1 MILSKNNVYRDIIY
15 FDTDKVQSILSQ
27 LNKGLLT
34 SVVESN
40 ESGHT
45 GEGSLKSGKVME
57 LLLQLPITAEGSY
70 KYTRNKGL
78 QEEKALHDFALTQLI
93 DTLPL
98 NDVTSLERQS
108 FKAGKGRLFVKVRGS
123 FALYDY
129 EDLARTIERVDIIS
143 SLFSGEPVSDATM
156 IQFSDFIKT
165 AYEGLTALEI
175 TNKKGIKFL
184 GAINTNYLRETMRNL
199 LFKYGGKPKGDWEMI
214 CQITNV
220 PKNSRETL
228 ENSFK
233 GFGTGIAGS
242 SLGKEKSMNAFM
254 NDIVMEFSKINDM
267 FSSVSYPNI
276 SVEPIA
282 VYKEMDL

>member
-78 QEEKALHDFALTQLI
+78 QEEKALHDFALSELI
-93 DTLPL
+93 NSLTL
-98 NDVTSLERQS
+98 NDVSSLDR
-108 FKAGKGRLFVKVRGS
+108 KAFSTRKGRLFVKVKGS

-129 EDLARTIERVDIIS
+129 EDLARTIERFDIIS
-143 SLFSGEPVSDATM
+143 SLFNSEVVSDETM
-156 IQFSDFIKT
+156 KQFSEFIKA
-165 AYEGLTALEI
+165 AYEGLTVLEI
-175 TNKKGIKFL
+175 TNKKEIKFV
-184 GAINTNYLRETMRNL
+184 GAINTSYLRETMRNL

-214 CQITNV
+214 CQVTNV
-220 PKNSRETL
+220 PRNSSESLET
-228 ENSFK
+228 SFK
-233 GFGTGIAGS
+233 NFGKDIDGS
-242 SLGKEKSMNAFM
+242 SLGKQKSMNAFM

>member
-34 SVVESN
+34 SIVESN

-45 GEGSLKSGKVME
+45 SEGGLKSGKIME

-78 QEEKALHDFALTQLI
+78 QEEKALHDFALTELI
-93 DTLPL
+93 DSLPL
-98 NDVTSLERQS
+98 NDVTSLERQA
-108 FKAGKGRLFVKVRGS
+108 FNTGKDRLFVKVRGS

-129 EDLARTIERVDIIS
+129 EDLARTIERFDIIS
-143 SLFSGEPVSDATM
+143 SLFNDGSVSDETM
-156 IQFSDFIKT
+156 IKFSDFIKT

-184 GAINTNYLRETMRNL
+184 GAINTSYLRETMRNL
-199 LFKYGGKPKGDWEMI
+199 LFKYGGSPKGDWEMI

-220 PKNSRETL
+220 PKNSSETL
-228 ENSFK
+228 E
-233 GFGTGIAGS
+233 S
-242 SLGKEKSMNAFM
+242 S
-254 NDIVMEFSKINDM
+254 
-267 FSSVSYPNI
+267 P
-276 SVEPIA
+276 
-282 VYKEMDL
+282 